1 MKNNAIKR
9 IVIHVLYTKKIL
21 VLFLVISI
29 VTSMIL
35 QLSPAF
41 ILREIIDQNFAS
53 GINEGV
59 WELAILYLL
68 VISVS
73 NIVEFLKVAFTTLI
87 GQNILMELRLKMAER
102 LSQLP
107 INYFVK
113 TPTGDTMSRLTA
125 DVDAVNNLFS
135 VGIINVI
142 TDLFKIGGLL
152 VSLYIIAPQL
162 IFLEIVVIPI
172 VYIFADFFRKRIYLF
187 QKAVRLRISSI
198 YTFIQEWVFGI
209 RTVKAYS
216 AEHRGKIKF
225 ESLLSDLLTDVNK
238 ISSYDSWFPCVMQTL
253 RAIVI
258 AVALWYCAS
267 NGTVFSLGLSVG
279 TLAAVIDLVG
289 KLFAPIEALAT
300 EFQTIQQSFAGIS
313 RVNEFF
319 AEPLEKREFRS
330 QPINNSGIEIENLSF
345 SYDSF
350 EVLRNLTLSIPNG
363 EKAVLVGRSGAG
375 KTTLM
380 NIVSGLLPPQ
390 NGSIRICGVNPFE
403 LPPHERRSLIG
414 IVPQSPQI
422 FDGTITENI
431 TLRDKTITQEQIEM
445 ASKTVGIH
453 ELIMSLPNGYKTIIG
468 EGEAGLSSGEIQLL
482 SIVRAIVANPKVL
495 LLDEPT
501 SGMDTQTEQKI
512 FDAIRTSSE
521 GRTIL
526 SISHRL
532 SGILD
537 ADTVHIVAQKGIVE
551 SGAPEKLEEING
563 WYAMYSKIENAGW
576 NIG

>member
-1 MKNNAIKR
+1 M
-9 IVIHVLYTKKIL
+9 VTHVLYTKKLL
-21 VLFLVISI
+21 VLLLVASI
-29 VTSMIL
+29 MASMVL

-41 ILREIIDQNFAS
+41 ILRHIIDQNFVK
-53 GINEGV
+53 GITEGV

-68 VISVS
+68 VISAS

-87 GQNILMELRLKMAER
+87 GQKILMHIRLKMAER

-107 INYFVK
+107 INYYVK
-113 TPTGDTMSRLTA
+113 TPAGDTMSRLTA
-125 DVDAVNNLFS
+125 DVDAVNSLFS
-135 VGIINVI
+135 AGIINVI

-152 VSLYIIAPQL
+152 ISLYIIAPQL
-162 IFLEIVVIPI
+162 IFLNILVIPI
-172 VYIFADFFRKRIYLF
+172 VYTFANFFRKRIYLF

-216 AEHRGKIKF
+216 AEQRGKIKF
-225 ESLLSDLLTDVNK
+225 EGLLSDLLTDVNK
-238 ISSYDSWFPCVMQTL
+238 ISSYDSWFPCLMQTL

-258 AVALWYCAS
+258 AVALWYSAN
-267 NGTVFSLGLSVG
+267 NGTVFSLGLSIG

-289 KLFAPIEALAT
+289 RLFAPIEALAT
-300 EFQTIQQSFAGIS
+300 EFQTVQQSFAGIS

-319 AEPLEKREFRS
+319 SEPLEKREFRS
-330 QPINNSGIEIENLSF
+330 QPIQNSGIEIENLSF
-345 SYDSF
+345 CYDSF
-350 EVLRNLTLSIPNG
+350 DVLKNLTLSIPKG

-390 NGSIRICGVNPFE
+390 NGSVRICGVNPFE

-422 FDGTITENI
+422 FDGTIAENI
-431 TLRDKTITQEQIEM
+431 SLRDKTITQEQIET
-445 ASKTVGIH
+445 ASQKVGIH

-501 SGMDTQTEQKI
+501 SGMDAHTEQKI
-512 FDAIRTSSE
+512 FNAIRTTSE

-551 SGAPEKLEEING
+551 SGSPEKLERING

-576 NIG
+576 DIS